1 MHGFRNV
8 GTTEAAVME
17 VFVFVV
23 DGAETAARRRLRSD
37 VAGGRLAALIA
48 SLADAAPR

>member
-17 VFVFVV
+17 IFVKE
-23 DGAETAARRRLRSD
+23 GAETASRGYLRSD
-37 VAGGRLAALIA
+37 VAGGRLAALVEA
-48 SLADAAPR
+48 LTDAAPR